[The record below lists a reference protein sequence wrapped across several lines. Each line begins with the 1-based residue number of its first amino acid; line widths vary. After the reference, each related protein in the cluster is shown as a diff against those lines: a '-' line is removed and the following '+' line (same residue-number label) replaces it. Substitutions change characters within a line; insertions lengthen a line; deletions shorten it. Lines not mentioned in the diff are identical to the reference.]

1 MVDLKLTMKATDY
14 PFALRKQ
21 ALYLMRSLSA
31 KSAAPAKRSDIDS
44 TTINQQ
50 SPDQSP
56 YRKTPYPTFSRQVT
70 LYSLSLSKGL
80 LGPLK
85 KSNTSSL
92 N

>member
-1 MVDLKLTMKATDY
+1 METTDY
-14 PFALRKQ
+14 PFALRKR
-21 ALYLMRSLSA
+21 ALFLIKGLSA
-31 KSAAPAKRSDIDS
+31 KSAIPAKRSVIDS
-44 TTINQQ
+44 TTITQQ

-80 LGPLK
+80 LVPLK